1 MKNRTVRGITAL
13 TLGAALL
20 LSACGSDS
28 SDPEESASASASAT
42 VEAPDPADVALL
54 DAVTWTGE
62 PGTKPVLSFTAPL
75 EVSREVSRVVTEGT
89 GADAAEDGT
98 VWFRSVTY
106 DGRTGEEFTEFAGSW
121 DRPESL
127 DLNDA
132 PEGHPLLV
140 ALGDKKVGTQSLYA
154 TPLDLG
160 DGTSATAVTAIEVIE
175 TPDPITLEQGM
186 PSVTFDES
194 GAPSIEIQPGFAGP
208 EELITQVL
216 TEGDGPVVE
225 SGQTVSVNYTGW
237 LQSTGEKFDSSWD
250 RGTPLET
257 AIGSGAV
264 IDGWDQGL
272 VGQKVGSTV
281 LLVIPSDLAYGDKGQ
296 GNIPGGASLIFVVE
310 ILSAS

>member
-28 SDPEESASASASAT
+28 PDPDESASASASAT

-75 EVSREVSRVVTEGT
+75 EVSREVSRVVNEGT
-89 GADAAEDGT
+89 GADAAEDGK

-106 DGRTGEEFTEFAGSW
+106 DGRTGEEFTEFVGSW
-121 DRPESL
+121 DSPEML
-127 DLNDA
+127 DLTGA

-140 ALGDKKVGTQSLYA
+140 ALADKKVGTQSLYA
-154 TPLDLG
+154 SPLDLG
-160 DGTSATAVTAIEVIE
+160 DGTTATAVTAIEVIE

-194 GAPSIEIQPGFAGP
+194 GAPSIEVQPGFAGP

-225 SGQTVSVNYTGW
+225 SGQTVTVNYTGW

-250 RGTPLET
+250 AGKPFET

-281 LLVIPSDLAYGDKGQ
+281 LLVIPSDLAYGAEGQ

-310 ILSAS
+310 IISAS